1 MQHWKTG
8 ILAVAFALGLSGCL
22 TVDDDEGPI
31 MSLELYW
38 DARPASD
45 GFLEGTCNDADVAWM
60 DWTLYRTDTDDEVA
74 TRSEACA
81 DGIDV
86 IDPKPGEYWLEIT
99 GFDAEDNAIWHAT
112 CPEDED
118 STLTVL
124 RFDVA
129 YACNIPAP

>member
-1 MQHWKTG
+1 
-8 ILAVAFALGLSGCL
+8 L

-38 DARPASD
+38 DVRPAST
-45 GFLEGTCNDADVAWM
+45 GFVEGTCGEADVARM
-60 DWTLYRTDTDDEVA
+60 DWALYRTDSDDPVA
-74 TRSEACA
+74 EQSESCK

-86 IDPKPGEYWLEIT
+86 INPTPGEYWLEIT
-99 GFDAEDNAIWHAT
+99 GFDTEDNAIWHAT

-118 STLTVL
+118 SALTVL